1 MDCSRWE
8 LARAQAQSP
17 RAVWAVRRC
26 RGWAGL
32 FLWLGLLGFGSGPA
46 MATVQAVQAEALR
59 VGIYADFAPYEIWPA
74 SERQPSGAD
83 IELLNALSRST
94 GLRWT
99 PVRYTDAARLERDL
113 RQGELHLALSM
124 ARTPERAA
132 ALGFTMPYTDVEQAL
147 VSRRDVTSATVSGNL
162 SGRSVGVVRGS
173 AAARLVEV
181 NFPAALRV
189 VMDTPTDL
197 LLAVQHGDVDLA
209 FEALPALVQ
218 VIERRQMR
226 DLRVLRR
233 FQFDEGQLR
242 IAARASEEGLIAQL
256 NTALAAL
263 PPTRMAEFER
273 RWSVVSTLTELPTR
287 FRLDDADRRQ
297 VQATLPLRVGY
308 VRSDPPFAF
317 PDEAGRPAGL
327 AIDLLHDLQ
336 TRTGL
341 GVDSY
346 VAANVGELLDGLAA
360 GRLDL
365 VLGLTETAQRRQS
378 ALFIGPYLSYPLV
391 LIAAPD
397 SGITDLRD
405 LAGRRL
411 ASTPGY
417 FANDEIRARYPGIQ
431 IVDCSREN
439 SCQETVAH
447 GLAEATINNL
457 PAAVSRL
464 AQRSGGAPLQIV
476 GPVTGVFDQH
486 ALALRQGL
494 APLAPL
500 LQRALDDVIATDL
513 PVLQRRWLLPH
524 VETGIRQE
532 SVRRGLMVAAG
543 AVALLLAGWWAHT
556 RRLRR
561 EVAARTRAQ
570 GQAEAASRARQQ
582 YLAFLAHE
590 VRNSLSA
597 VMGALSMLRHRDRS
611 LSASAEGT
619 ALVDMVESSTRSTL
633 GLLNDLLD
641 HERIASGRLHLRL
654 QATQLRTV
662 VQAVLT
668 EMQPAA
674 LVKGLSL
681 KLEAGEDADTW
692 HLLDGLRVGQV
703 LRNLIAN
710 AVKFTPSGGVTLR
723 LLSRGDRLHVEVHD
737 TGIGIAPAVQ
747 QRLFE
752 PFEQAEGTAAQGT
765 GLGLALCREL
775 ARAMGGDV
783 SVRSQP
789 GQGACFSFEWQAQ
802 ACEAPRALPPRSG
815 GAVPADDAARQ
826 DVLVVEDSAVY
837 GMVLEAL
844 LEARGLRVRTA
855 GSVQEAL
862 RLFSERTPQLLLCDM
877 HLPDGTALD
886 LLGRIVPMRR
896 TLGLGTRIMVM
907 SSDVD
912 LEQAE
917 EWRLNGAD
925 RVIEKAFDPEE
936 MAYRVFAVD
945 EAVAAPPVPMAQAPA
960 PQAAG
965 ER

>member
-1 MDCSRWE
+1 MGCSRRE
-8 LARAQAQSP
+8 RARAHAH
-17 RAVWAVRRC
+17 WAWVAGTTLRC
-26 RGWAGL
+26 PGRLAGL
-32 FLWLGLLGFGSGPA
+32 LLWGLGLCGGPA
-46 MATVQAVQAEALR
+46 VAALPAAQADPLR
-59 VGIYADFAPYEIWPA
+59 VGFYADFAPYEIWPA
-74 SERQPSGAD
+74 SEQQPSGAD
-83 IELLNALSRST
+83 VELLNELSRST

-99 PVRYTDAARLERDL
+99 PVRYTDAARLEQDL
-113 RQGELHLALSM
+113 RQGDVRLVLSM

-132 ALGFTMPYTDVEQAL
+132 SLAFTTPYAGVEQAL
-147 VSRRDVTSATVSGNL
+147 VSRRDLTSSAVSGNL
-162 SGRSVGVVRGS
+162 SGRVVGVVRGS

-189 VMDTPTDL
+189 VMDTPTEL
-197 LLAVQHGDVDLA
+197 LLAVQRGDVDLA

-218 VIERRQMR
+218 VIERRQLQG
-226 DLRVLRR
+226 LRVLRR

-242 IAARASEEGLIAQL
+242 IAARSDDTALIAQL
-256 NTALAAL
+256 NAALSAL
-263 PPTRMAEFER
+263 PPARMAAFER

-287 FRLDDADRRQ
+287 FQLDDADRRL
-297 VQATLPLRVGY
+297 VQATPPLRVGY
-308 VRSDPPFAF
+308 VRTDRPFAF

-327 AIDLLHDLQ
+327 AVDLLHDLQ

-341 GVDSY
+341 GVESFT
-346 VAANVGELLDGLAA
+346 AGNVGELLDGLAT

-378 ALFIGPYLSYPLV
+378 AVFVGPYLSYPLV

-417 FANDEIRARYPGIQ
+417 FANDEIRARYPGIH
-431 IVDCSREN
+431 IVACTREN
-439 SCQETVAH
+439 SCQETVAQ

-464 AQRSGGAPLQIV
+464 AQRSGGPPLQIV
-476 GPVTGVFDQH
+476 GPVAGVFDQH

-513 PVLQRRWLLPH
+513 PVLQRRWLLPQ
-524 VETGIRQE
+524 VETGIRRE
-532 SVRRGLMVAAG
+532 SVRRGLMLGVG
-543 AVALLLAGWWAHT
+543 VLGVLLVGWWAHT
-556 RRLRR
+556 RRLRH
-561 EVAARTRAQ
+561 EVVARGVAQ
-570 GQAEAASRARQQ
+570 RLAEAASRARQQ

-597 VMGALSMLRHRDRS
+597 VMGALAMLRHRDRG
-611 LSASAEGT
+611 LSASADGV

-654 QATQLRTV
+654 QPTQLHTV

-674 LVKGLSL
+674 LVKGLTL
-681 KLEAGEDADTW
+681 KFEAGESAADGW
-692 HLLDGLRVGQV
+692 HMLDGLRVGQV

-710 AVKFTPSGGVTLR
+710 AIKFTPSGGVSLR
-723 LLSRGDRLHVEVHD
+723 LQVQGESLRLEVQD

-752 PFEQAEGTAAQGT
+752 PFEQAEGSAAQGT

-789 GQGACFSFEWQAQ
+789 GQGACFTFEWQAQ
-802 ACEAPRALPPRSG
+802 ACEAPRASAPR
-815 GAVPADDAARQ
+815 PAGVAAEGDASRQ

-837 GMVLEAL
+837 AMVLQAL
-844 LEARGLRVRTA
+844 LESRGLRVRTA
-855 GSVQEAL
+855 GSVQDAL
-862 RLFSERTPQLLLCDM
+862 RLFSERTPELLLCDM

-886 LLGRIVPMRR
+886 VLGRVAPMRR
-896 TLGLGTRIMVM
+896 TLGLATRIVVM

-912 LEQAE
+912 ADQAE

-936 MAYRVFAVD
+936 MAYRVFAAE
-945 EAVAAPPVPMAQAPA
+945 EAEASLHAPA
-960 PQAAG
+960 AG
-965 ER
+965 C